1 MRYIKKDVILYSS
14 IVLVKEFWDKISNI
28 GVKPEYHVNVKDIK
42 RINFFNQVLVLGFFG
57 VFLQIAISWPFIGFG
72 SLTFLLVPFASFI
85 SFYLNSKGKFHFSKI
100 FFVFMVHLTGV
111 ITILQLGG
119 DGLYHLNVFATFT
132 FGLILFDSRKE
143 YLEIVFGFVAM
154 IFIISLGELE
164 VFNTPDFSKHPYIE
178 SFKLINIC
186 NLICLNSIMTIF
198 ILKLNVDTEKKLVVA
213 VNQQDDLLSE
223 LTIKTDELDNRRKSL
238 EKMVISRTYEI
249 SSQKDALEV
258 KNKEKEVLLQE
269 VHHRV
274 KNNLQIIISLI
285 NLQLSK
291 FDDEAIETA
300 LKEIQTRVLSMSLVH
315 RKMYETTNFTEI
327 KLKEYVDQLV
337 DNIKTLYPDSEFSFD
352 NQFPDEL
359 LVDMESAIPLG
370 FIFNEIAIN
379 YCKHGIE
386 EANEN
391 SELTFSMNTMDDKKI
406 EFTCKDNGSGFESI
420 DAIDESKSLGL
431 QIIQGLAEQLDG
443 DFNYFN
449 DEGAVYSFTA
459 VCIA

>member
-1 MRYIKKDVILYSS
+1 
-14 IVLVKEFWDKISNI
+14 
-28 GVKPEYHVNVKDIK
+28 
-42 RINFFNQVLVLGFFG
+42 
-57 VFLQIAISWPFIGFG
+57 
-72 SLTFLLVPFASFI
+72 
-85 SFYLNSKGKFHFSKI
+85 
-100 FFVFMVHLTGV
+100 MVHLTGV